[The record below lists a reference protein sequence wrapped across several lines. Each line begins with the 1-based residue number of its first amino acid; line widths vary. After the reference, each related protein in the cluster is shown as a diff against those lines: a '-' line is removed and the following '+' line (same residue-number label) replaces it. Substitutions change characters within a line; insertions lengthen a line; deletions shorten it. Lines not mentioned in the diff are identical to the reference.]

1 MLTGLL
7 IAAAKPTVAHSVRRW
22 IFHLGALGFIPL
34 GLVDSSV
41 IPVPG
46 SMDVLTIVLASRT
59 DEWWW
64 WIYYAVMATVGSVLG
79 GYLTYRLGRK
89 GGEKALEDRFPEQ
102 KLKRIFKIFERWG
115 FAAIAIPAVL
125 PPPIPIVPFLL
136 AAGAMRYSVRK
147 FLVAMTVGRL
157 VRYTI
162 LAYLGGRYGR
172 KMLPFL
178 TAHVYLVLGITLGLT
193 AAAVAGYFLFRN
205 KKEKKSK
212 SNKKKS

>member
-59 DEWWW
+59 DQWSW

-89 GGEKALEDRFPEQ
+89 GGEKALEQRFSER
-102 KLKRIFKIFERWG
+102 KLKKTFKIFERWG
-115 FAAIAIPAVL
+115 FASIAIPAIL
-125 PPPIPIVPFLL
+125 PPPIPLVPFLL
-136 AAGAMRYSVRK
+136 VAGAMQYSVKKFLLAMTIGRLIRYS
-147 FLVAMTVGRL
+147 
-157 VRYTI
+157 I

-178 TAHVYLVLGITLGLT
+178 TANVYVVLGVTLALT
-193 AAAVAGYFLFRN
+193 AVGVAGYFLFRN

-212 SNKKKS
+212 SKKKN

>member
-1 MLTGLL
+1 
-7 IAAAKPTVAHSVRRW
+7 
-22 IFHLGALGFIPL
+22 
-34 GLVDSSV
+34 
-41 IPVPG
+41 
-46 SMDVLTIVLASRT
+46 
-59 DEWWW
+59 
-64 WIYYAVMATVGSVLG
+64 
-79 GYLTYRLGRK
+79 
-89 GGEKALEDRFPEQ
+89 
-102 KLKRIFKIFERWG
+102 
-115 FAAIAIPAVL
+115 
-125 PPPIPIVPFLL
+125 
-136 AAGAMRYSVRK
+136 MRYSVRK

-193 AAAVAGYFLFRN
+193 AAAAAGYFLFRN

>member
-1 MLTGLL
+1 MLAACENRRRHSKRMLTGLL

-41 IPVPG
+41 MPVPG

-89 GGEKALEDRFPEQ
+89 GGEKALEDRFPER
-102 KLKRIFKIFERWG
+102 KLKSIFKIFERWG

-157 VRYTI
+157 V
-162 LAYLGGRYGR
+162 
-172 KMLPFL
+172 
-178 TAHVYLVLGITLGLT
+178 
-193 AAAVAGYFLFRN
+193 
-205 KKEKKSK
+205 
-212 SNKKKS
+212 